1 MYPAGRCPGK
11 PRIRKSC
18 AVSANARLRRRP
30 SAEKLVYGLEGNN
43 PAQIPEKHLKATPIF
58 RARVHHSDLDVARA
72 SGRERSAKQPSRLI
86 VSSAQGQS
94 DDHYAVARLKSLLG
108 LLSQSFPMGLPRK
121 ASLANVGG
129 TMIGRRRP
137 DVEVSALP
145 SAGLKLPNP
154 VHQKSGPTEMF
165 MASRR

>member
-1 MYPAGRCPGK
+1 LYPGK

-18 AVSANARLRRRP
+18 AVSATRAYIVRP
-30 SAEKLVYGLEGNN
+30 SAEKLVYGFEGNN

-108 LLSQSFPMGLPRK
+108 PKPELPHGAAPQGILGKRRRNNDRSK
-121 ASLANVGG
+121 AS
-129 TMIGRRRP
+129 GR
-137 DVEVSALP
+137 
-145 SAGLKLPNP
+145 
-154 VHQKSGPTEMF
+154 
-165 MASRR
+165 